1 LPSSRVAVEGESSEE
16 VGSST
21 SLKREAKS
29 CAGVRRNRGLYF
41 YKFIESI
48 PFSRGE

>member
-1 LPSSRVAVEGESSEE
+1 VPTSRVAVEGESSEE
-16 VGSST
+16 IGSST
-21 SLKREAKS
+21 PLKKNQR
-29 CAGVRRNRGLYF
+29 GVLARRNRGLYF